1 MADEFDPCECIN
13 LLTQEQRM
21 QRLINMVCMP
31 VADDNRGDHRVV
43 DPVRV
48 ITTCG
53 TPVGGLIAWPI
64 AAIHLRDSQT
74 VCNDNECFND
84 EPMNSLLTHEDRH
97 IDRRTGITVGTA
109 MTEHW
114 MH

>member
-31 VADDNRGDHRVV
+31 VTDDNRGDHRVV
-43 DPVRV
+43 DPPLY
-48 ITTCG
+48 TCG
-53 TPVGGLIAWPI
+53 DQCWRLSTPFK
-64 AAIHLRDSQT
+64 LRDSQT

-84 EPMNSLLTHEDRH
+84 VRPKNP
-97 IDRRTGITVGTA
+97 
-109 MTEHW
+109 
-114 MH
+114 